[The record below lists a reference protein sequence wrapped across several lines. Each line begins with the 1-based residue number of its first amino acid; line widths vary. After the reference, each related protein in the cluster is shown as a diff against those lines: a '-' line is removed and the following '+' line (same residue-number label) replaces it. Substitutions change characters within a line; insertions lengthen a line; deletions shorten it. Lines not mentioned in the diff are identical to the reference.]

1 MAPPKRKIA
10 FDPQSIKDSVKRKKL
25 DREVSQRLDE
35 TAIDF
40 SNYVSQLSEEYSMG
54 EIKSV
59 ITKELFLVIINLG
72 LKGINTLRI
81 ACNIVSDNYPNR
93 VGIITSMIN
102 HVLPIPVSQS
112 KYNALLEVLNMTT
125 LNNVA
130 TTSDTDLLWQ
140 MTLTTGQ
147 PFIFLTPPVSTCQN
161 ACCKRSV
168 RKKASLY
175 TLVL

>member
-59 ITKELFLVIINLG
+59 ITKELFLVINLG

-81 ACNIVSDNYPNR
+81 ACNIVPDNYPNR

-102 HVLPIPVSQS
+102 HVLPIPVSQT
-112 KYNALLEVLNMTT
+112 KCNALLGVLNTTT
-125 LNNVA
+125 LA

-140 MTLTTGQ
+140 
-147 PFIFLTPPVSTCQN
+147 N
-161 ACCKRSV
+161 
-168 RKKASLY
+168 
-175 TLVL
+175 

>member
-59 ITKELFLVIINLG
+59 ITKELFLVINLG

-81 ACNIVSDNYPNR
+81 ACNIVPDNYPNR
-93 VGIITSMIN
+93 VRIITSMIN
-102 HVLPIPVSQS
+102 HVLSIPVSQT
-112 KYNALLEVLNMTT
+112 KCNALLGVLNTTT
-125 LNNVA
+125 LA

-140 MTLTTGQ
+140 
-147 PFIFLTPPVSTCQN
+147 N
-161 ACCKRSV
+161 
-168 RKKASLY
+168 
-175 TLVL
+175 